1 MTALRWLDEPPLDG
15 PANMARDEALLQRV
29 GQGRSP
35 PTLRFYRWREPTVSL
50 GYFQSFAEYA
60 LLPPPLADLPVV
72 RRQTGGGAI
81 LHDLELTYAL
91 VLPAGHPLVGAG
103 GPRRLYDHV
112 HGAFAHLLAGLG
124 VPVRSGT
131 NCPGR
136 CAHDGPFFCFERH
149 SPYDLLADG
158 RKLMGSAQ
166 RRTAAGVLQHGSLIL
181 DSRFPQ
187 QRCATLAEYGVTAFE
202 DHLAALVRLIGGQDP
217 GPAGSLQPDELEL
230 AGSLRRKYASD
241 GWTRRK

>member
-15 PANMARDEALLQRV
+15 AANMARDEALLQLV
-29 GQGRSP
+29 GQGLSP
-35 PTLRFYRWREPTVSL
+35 PTMRFYRWREPTVSL
-50 GYFQSFAEYA
+50 GYFQAFAEYA
-60 LLPPPLADLPVV
+60 ALPPPAAGLPVV

-91 VLPAGHPLVGAG
+91 VLPAGHPLVGTS

-112 HGAFAHLLAGLG
+112 HAAFSHLLTGLS
-124 VPVRSGT
+124 VPVRSGMP
-131 NCPGR
+131 CPGR

-166 RRTAAGVLQHGSLIL
+166 RRTATAVLQHGSLIL

-187 QRCATLAEYGVTAFE
+187 QRCATLAEYGVTDIE
-202 DHLAALVRLIGGQDP
+202 RHLPTLVRLIAGHDP
-217 GPAGSLQPDELEL
+217 GPAQHLAPDELEL
-230 AGSLRRKYASD
+230 AAALRQKYASD
-241 GWTRRK
+241 EWTRRR